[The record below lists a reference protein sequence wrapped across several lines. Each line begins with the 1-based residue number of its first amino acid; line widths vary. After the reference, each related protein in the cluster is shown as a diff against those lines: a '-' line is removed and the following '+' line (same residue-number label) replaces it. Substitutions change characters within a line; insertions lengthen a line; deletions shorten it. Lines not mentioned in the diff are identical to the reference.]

1 MSAASTLVLGN
12 LPEFYTS
19 NGNALF
25 NCLLQIKEEPGSFL
39 VTLPCKFAAWDMD
52 NNGSISMNEFAFAGH
67 AAVKDKNTSVV
78 FSKIDKNGKY

>member
-1 MSAASTLVLGN
+1 MN
-12 LPEFYTS
+12 LQSLYKC
-19 NGNALF
+19 NRNAF
-25 NCLLQIKEEPGSFL
+25 VDCSLQIKKKSGSFL

-67 AAVKDKNTSVV
+67 AAVTDKNTSVV